1 MIDAAMMVMFL
12 GTTAVALA
20 VDVAVLVAWL
30 RRSSRFKR
38 CRAGAFL
45 LRSLLAS

>member
-1 MIDAAMMVMFL
+1 MIDALLAVMVL

-30 RRSSRFKR
+30 RRAPSREPR
-38 CRAGAFL
+38 GA
-45 LRSLLAS
+45 RPQA